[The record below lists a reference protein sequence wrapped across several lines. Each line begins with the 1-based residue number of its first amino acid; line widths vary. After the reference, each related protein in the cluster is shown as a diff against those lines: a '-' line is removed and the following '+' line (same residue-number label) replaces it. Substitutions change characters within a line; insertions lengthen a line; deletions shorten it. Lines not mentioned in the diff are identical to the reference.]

1 MTSGIC
7 VADPRADA
15 DRRFEVLT
23 VRSHNPTRVVAQA
36 GHRDDRFVPQNL
48 LVKGFCAGSTHR
60 VLNLLV
66 PICYV

>member
-1 MTSGIC
+1 MTSGIHP
-7 VADPRADA
+7 AEPHPHAH
-15 DRRFEVLT
+15 RRFEMLT
-23 VRSHNPTRVVAQA
+23 ARSHNPTRVVAQA